1 MTFEWYILISNI
13 MRIAIQCH
21 PSLCYV
27 MYLGT
32 LLFVVQRNVF
42 ISLSWFLLGL
52 INCVLQVPTYQR
64 DLRADVLLCQRVLHA
79 YVPTCLAC
87 LRAQVPWCLA
97 CLRAHVPTC
106 LACLCAL
113 VPTCL
118 TYLRAHVPACLVCL
132 RVYVPTCLECLR
144 AHGPTYLAC
153 FFVPTFV
160 HAHVMQLQITISF
173 Q

>member
-1 MTFEWYILISNI
+1 MTFEWCILISNI

-21 PSLCYV
+21 PSLYYV

-42 ISLSWFLLGL
+42 ISLSQFLLSL
-52 INCVLQVPTYQR
+52 INCVLQVPTCQR
-64 DLRADVLLCQRVLHA
+64 DWRADVLLCQRVLHA
-79 YVPTCLAC
+79 YVPMCLAC
-87 LRAQVPWCLA
+87 S
-97 CLRAHVPTC
+97 RAHVPTC
-106 LACLCAL
+106 LACLRAL

-118 TYLRAHVPACLVCL
+118 TYLRAHVPACLACL

-144 AHGPTYLAC
+144 ADVPTYLAC
-153 FFVPTFV
+153 FFVATFV